1 MIWVEIAVHVS
12 EAPVN
17 DELKGNMEHHHG
29 KKKNIIIFG
38 PEIRADA
45 AAV

>member
-1 MIWVEIAVHVS
+1 MYLGINDMGREIVHVS

-29 KKKNIIIFG
+29 KKKEHNH
-38 PEIRADA
+38 IRS
-45 AAV
+45 